1 MNSEILQ
8 LGNFLGCILQPL
20 YFCLFMFYVKKIKT
34 KRILFILLSTLDYI
48 IIQNLIKFTN
58 GINADLFYTIIF
70 YINLK
75 MFYKETNITSLITYI
90 ISNLLLGI
98 INIISYF
105 IFGMNIIGLTSV
117 LVIPIIIVLILSKKL
132 CILDHIYKKYWNR
145 SRIKRKVK
153 SITFRGASACV
164 TILLFVILHFW
175 NLYLL
180 LK

>member
-1 MNSEILQ
+1 MNDEIIQ
-8 LGNFLGCILQPL
+8 LGNILGCILQPL
-20 YFCLFMFYVKKIKT
+20 YFCLFMFYVKRIKS
-34 KRILFILLSTLDYI
+34 KRILFILLSIFDYI

-58 GINADLFYTIIF
+58 GINADLFYAIIF
-70 YINLK
+70 YINSKL
-75 MFYKETNITSLITYI
+75 FYKETNITNLITYI
-90 ISNLLLGI
+90 ISNLLLGL

-105 IFGMNIIGLTSV
+105 IFGMNIIGLASV

-132 CILDHIYKKYWNR
+132 CLLDHIYKKYWNR
-145 SRIKRKVK
+145 SRIKRKLK
-153 SITFRGASACV
+153 SITFRGFSACI